1 MTTVTI
7 AEIAGLHVGTVEAC
21 SVAEIKV
28 ALESDAP
35 QATAF
40 NTGQPQGFPRLNGY
54 RRGLAWMKPFE
65 EPSPVCVAAQT
76 PVSASATIDAILQHA
91 FVADHDWYFDLRDKE
106 CLTSPEWPA
115 AVRVVV
121 SRGRGRA
128 RTACSGYSAG
138 RARRSLPGIGRPW
151 RARKDYLVSSGS
163 GSMRLCL
170 ARHF

>member
-1 MTTVTI
+1 
-7 AEIAGLHVGTVEAC
+7 
-21 SVAEIKV
+21 
-28 ALESDAP
+28 
-35 QATAF
+35 
-40 NTGQPQGFPRLNGY
+40 
-54 RRGLAWMKPFE
+54 MKPFE

-138 RARRSLPGIGRPW
+138 RARRSLPSIGRPW